1 MTQLIVQAVGTPP
14 MLAAIALGQ
23 LSNVMGCLST
33 YGIGSAPPY
42 YGAGYVPQS
51 KWYQLGFLLSIFYI
65 AVWLFAGGAWW
76 KVPPLLFAC
85 SSRLLLV
92 LLPALPAGRDPA
104 LTCECTAGDWLVVN
118 FWHNIVSTQWL

>member
-1 MTQLIVQAVGTPP
+1 
-14 MLAAIALGQ
+14 
-23 LSNVMGCLST
+23 MGCLST

-76 KVPPLLFAC
+76 KVSASCL
-85 SSRLLLV
+85 S
-92 LLPALPAGRDPA
+92 A
-104 LTCECTAGDWLVVN
+104 LTTRLCFRQCMYMLTLCV
-118 FWHNIVSTQWL
+118 